1 MQKPQ
6 KSDPKTYFFSPKNRS
21 VCHPSIYPSFQAS
34 LIPPIPYLGFF
45 CPSFH
50 ARRTLD
56 SIIVQIIDYKGIKI
70 HQWQHGPSTFR
81 AWPELGARLMD
92 WQLAVAGQPPRQVL
106 HWPAEP
112 DLAKPAKIRGGNP
125 ILFPFVART
134 FYNGEIG
141 CWRDP
146 AGTRRPMP
154 MHGFARD
161 GKFTLARADDS
172 GFTAILEPSAA
183 AREAY
188 PFDYEFAVTY
198 EFSELSFWVHLE
210 LENRSATPIPWC
222 AGHHFY
228 FQLPWHAGLTRGDY
242 QLRVPARK
250 AFRHAADGHLEPEKN
265 VAPESTFADPG
276 NLDLIR
282 CKLKSSLVTFG
293 PKNDE
298 ENITL
303 RVGADPVPAPWT
315 SLVTW
320 TENDTAPFY
329 CVEPWMG
336 PPNAPEHEKGL
347 HWVDIG
353 QKEKFSVEVSLM

>member
-1 MQKPQ
+1 MQ
-6 KSDPKTYFFSPKNRS
+6 
-21 VCHPSIYPSFQAS
+21 A
-34 LIPPIPYLGFF
+34 
-45 CPSFH
+45 
-50 ARRTLD
+50 
-56 SIIVQIIDYKGIKI
+56 IDYKGIKV
-70 HQWQHGPSTFR
+70 HQWHVGASTFR
-81 AWPELGARLMD
+81 AWPEVGARLMD
-92 WQLAVAGQPPRQVL
+92 WQLALAGSPPRQVI

-134 FYNGEIG
+134 FDQGEIG
-141 CWRDP
+141 YWKAPD
-146 AGTRRPMP
+146 GQRRPMP

-161 GKFTLARADDS
+161 GKFTLAHADDT
-172 GFTAILEPSAA
+172 GFTAMLEPSAA

-188 PFDYEFAVTY
+188 PFEYQFSVTY
-198 EFSELSFWVHLE
+198 VFRELSFWVHLE
-210 LENRSATPIPWC
+210 LENRSGTPIPWC

-228 FQLPWHAGLTRGDY
+228 FQLPWHTNLTRADY
-242 QLRVPARK
+242 VLRANARK
-250 AFRHAADGHLEPEKN
+250 AFHHAADGHLEPEKN
-265 VAPESTFADPG
+265 FSAESSFADPM

-282 CKLKSSLVTFG
+282 CKLKSNVITFG

-303 RVGADPVPAPWT
+303 RHGPDPVPAPWA

-347 HWVDIG
+347 HWVEPY
-353 QKEKFSVEVSLM
+353 KSEKFSVEVSLM

>member
-1 MQKPQ
+1 ME
-6 KSDPKTYFFSPKNRS
+6 
-21 VCHPSIYPSFQAS
+21 A
-34 LIPPIPYLGFF
+34 
-45 CPSFH
+45 
-50 ARRTLD
+50 
-56 SIIVQIIDYKGIKI
+56 IDYQGIEIK
-70 HQWQHGPSTFR
+70 QWRIGPSTFR
-81 AWPELGARLMD
+81 AWPEVGARLMD
-92 WQLAVAGQPPRQVL
+92 WRIALAGQPPRAVL
-106 HWPAEP
+106 HWPDQA

-134 FYNGEIG
+134 FDRGDLG
-141 CWRDP
+141 FWRDP
-146 AGTRRPMP
+146 AGQRRPMP

-161 GKFTLARADDS
+161 GKFSVIRDDHM
-172 GFTAILEPSAA
+172 GFTAVLEPSAA

-188 PFDYEFAVTY
+188 PFDYQFSVTY
-198 EFSELSFWVHLE
+198 VFAELSFWVHLE

-228 FQLPWHAGLTRGDY
+228 FHLPWHAKLRRADY
-242 QLRVPARK
+242 ALRVPAKK

-276 NLDLIR
+276 NVDLIR
-282 CKLKSSLVTFG
+282 CKLKSNLITFG

-303 RVGADPVPAPWT
+303 RHGPDPVPAPWA

-320 TENDTAPFY
+320 TESDIAPFY

-336 PPNAPEHEKGL
+336 LPNSPENEKGL
-347 HWVDIG
+347 HWVAPYAT
-353 QKEKFSVEVSLM
+353 EKFSVEVSVM